1 MSHVI
6 ILHTNDIHGR
16 VEGLARVAT
25 LVARIRAERPD
36 TPILYLD
43 AGDIEET
50 TSRLSNL
57 TKGVA
62 MHRLLS
68 LAGCDAAT
76 IGNGGPLRYGAEII
90 AEYGATARYP
100 LLLANL
106 RTQDGAPLLGTHLR
120 VTLPAAELRLGVIG
134 VTTDMNGD
142 YERWYHLKALEVA
155 PLVREL
161 AAAAEQDGA
170 HAVIV
175 LSHLGLPGDRTLA
188 EEVQEIVPL
197 MIGAHTHNLL
207 PEGERVGDVTLAQ
220 AGQYAEHLGRVDLEW
235 DGERLTVSGVSVIRV
250 GDDIPMAQVVLD
262 EAQVIER
269 EVTTYLDGV
278 VGELAAPLDFSE
290 ERECGVGDLAADM
303 LRARMDADLGI
314 VGGTQ
319 ALAGPLPAGP
329 VHRMTLWDVCGS
341 SANPGV
347 VTMSG
352 EHLLAVVRR
361 GLDPAFMAGKPRSLR
376 GLARGPLH
384 LSGAEVRDGVLL
396 VGGQPVDPARDYRVA
411 GTDWELEPYGGY
423 VEADWDLRV
432 QYDMPVIVREA
443 MEDYLSNAG
452 PVTVALGRIDGAL
465 AGG

>member
-1 MSHVI
+1 MSRVI
-6 ILHTNDIHGR
+6 LLHTNDIHGR

-25 LVARIRAERPD
+25 LVARIRAEHRE
-36 TPILYLD
+36 TPVLYLD

-68 LAGCDAAT
+68 LAGCDAAA
-76 IGNGGPLRYGAEII
+76 IGNGGLLRYGADII
-90 AEYGATARYP
+90 AAYGGAARYP
-100 LLLANL
+100 LLAANL
-106 RTQDGAPLLGTHLR
+106 RQHDGEPLDGVHLR
-120 VTLPAAELRLGVIG
+120 VTLAAGELRLGVVG

-142 YERWYHLKALEVA
+142 YERWFHLKSLEVA

-170 HAVIV
+170 DAVIV
-175 LSHLGLPGDRTLA
+175 LSHLGLPGDRALA
-188 EEVQEIVPL
+188 DEVQEIVPL
-197 MIGAHTHNLL
+197 IIGAHTHNLL

-235 DGERLTVSGVSVIRV
+235 DGERLTVVGVSVLPV
-250 GDDIPMAQVVLD
+250 TDDIPMAQAMLD
-262 EAQVIER
+262 EAEAIER
-269 EVTTYLDGV
+269 EVTAYLDGV
-278 VGELAAPLDFSE
+278 VGELAAPLDFAE
-290 ERECGVGDLAADM
+290 RRECGVGNLAADM
-303 LRARMDADLGI
+303 LRARMGADLAI
-314 VGGTQ
+314 VGATQ
-319 ALAGPLPAGP
+319 AFTGPLPAGP
-329 VHRMTLWDVCGS
+329 LRRVTLWEVCGS

-352 EHLLAVVRR
+352 ARLLAVARR
-361 GLDPAFMAGKPRSLR
+361 GLDPAFVVEQPRPLR

-384 LSGAEVRDGVLL
+384 LSGAEVRGGELL

-423 VEADWDLRV
+423 VAAEWELRAH
-432 QYDMPVIVREA
+432 YDMPVIVREA
-443 MEDYLSNAG
+443 MEQYLADAG
-452 PVTVALGRIDGAL
+452 PVAVSLGRIDGAL
-465 AGG
+465 P

>member
-1 MSHVI
+1 MSRVI

-25 LVARIRAERPD
+25 LVARIRAEHPD
-36 TPILYLD
+36 TPVLYLD
-43 AGDIEET
+43 AGDVEET

-62 MHRLLS
+62 MHRLLG

-76 IGNGGPLRYGAEII
+76 IGNGGLLRYGAEII
-90 AEYGATARYP
+90 AEYAGAARYP
-100 LLLANL
+100 LLAANL
-106 RTQDGAPLLGTHLR
+106 RQHDGEPIDGVHLR
-120 VTLPAAELRLGVIG
+120 VTLAAGELRLGVIG

-142 YERWYHLKALEVA
+142 YERWFRLKSLDVA

-170 HAVIV
+170 DAVIV
-175 LSHLGLPGDRTLA
+175 LSHLGLPDDRKLA
-188 EEVQEIVPL
+188 DEVQEIVPL
-197 MIGAHTHNLL
+197 IIGAHTHDLL

-235 DGERLTVSGVSVIRV
+235 DGERLTVARVSVIPV
-250 GDDIPMAQVVLD
+250 GDDIPMAQAVLD
-262 EAQVIER
+262 EAEGIER
-269 EVTTYLDGV
+269 EVTVYLNGV
-278 VGELAAPLDFSE
+278 VGNLAAPLDFSE

-303 LRARMDADLGI
+303 LRARMDADLAI

-319 ALAGPLPAGP
+319 AFTGPLAAGPL
-329 VHRMTLWDVCGS
+329 HRVTLWDVCGS

-347 VTMSG
+347 VVMTG
-352 EHLLAVVRR
+352 EHLLAVARR
-361 GLDPAFMAGKPRSLR
+361 GLDLAFMQEKPRSLR

-384 LSGAEVRDGVLL
+384 LSGAEVRDGKLL

-411 GTDWELEPYGGY
+411 GTDWELEPYGRY
-423 VEADWDLRV
+423 VEAEWDLRV

-443 MEDYLSNAG
+443 MEEYLAGAG
-452 PVTVALGRIDGAL
+452 PVAVDLGRIDGPL
-465 AGG
+465 T

>member
-1 MSHVI
+1 MSRVI
-6 ILHTNDIHGR
+6 LLHTNDIHGR
-16 VEGLARVAT
+16 VAGLARVAT
-25 LVARIRAERPD
+25 LVARIRAEHPD
-36 TPILYLD
+36 TPVLYLD

-68 LAGCDAAT
+68 LAGCDVAT
-76 IGNGGPLRYGAEII
+76 VGNGGLLRYGVEII
-90 AEYGATARYP
+90 GEHAAAARYP

-106 RTQDGAPLLGTHLR
+106 RAQDGEPVDGVHLR
-120 VTLPAAELRLGVIG
+120 VTLAAGELRLGVIG

-170 HAVIV
+170 DAVIV
-175 LSHLGLPGDRTLA
+175 LSHLGLPDDRALA
-188 EEVQEIVPL
+188 DEVQEIVPL
-197 MIGAHTHNLL
+197 IIGAHTHNLL

-220 AGQYAEHLGRVDLEW
+220 AGQHAEHLGRIDLEW
-235 DGERLTVSGVSVIRV
+235 DGERLTVAHVSVIPV
-250 GDDIPMAQVVLD
+250 GDDIPMAQAALD
-262 EAQVIER
+262 EAQVIEA
-269 EVTTYLDGV
+269 EITTYLDGV
-278 VGELAAPLDFSE
+278 VGALAAPLDFAE
-290 ERECGVGDLAADM
+290 ERECGVGNLAADM
-303 LRARMDADLGI
+303 LRARMDADLAI
-314 VGGTQ
+314 VGATQ
-319 ALAGPLPAGP
+319 AFTGPLPAGP
-329 VHRMTLWDVCGS
+329 VRRVTLWDVCGS

-347 VTMSG
+347 VTMTG

-361 GLDPAFMAGKPRSLR
+361 GLDPEFMHEKPRSLR

-384 LSGAEVRDGVLL
+384 LSGAEVRGGALL

-423 VEADWDLRV
+423 VEAGWELRAR
-432 QYDMPVIVREA
+432 YDMPLIVREA
-443 MEDYLSNAG
+443 MEEYLAGAG
-452 PVTVALGRIDGAL
+452 PVALGMGRIDGPL
-465 AGG
+465 T

>member
-1 MSHVI
+1 MSRVI
-6 ILHTNDIHGR
+6 LLHTNDIHGR

-25 LVARIRAERPD
+25 LVARIRAEHPGA
-36 TPILYLD
+36 PVLYLD

-50 TSRLSNL
+50 TTRLSNL

-90 AEYGATARYP
+90 AEYAAAARYP

-106 RTQDGAPLLGTHLR
+106 RTQDGAPIAGTRLR
-120 VTLPAAELRLGVIG
+120 VTLDAGDLRLGVIG

-142 YERWYHLKALEVA
+142 YERWFRLKSLEVA

-170 HAVIV
+170 DAVIV
-175 LSHLGLPGDRTLA
+175 LSHLGLPDDRALA
-188 EEVQEIVPL
+188 DEVQEIVPL
-197 MIGAHTHNLL
+197 IIGAHTHNLL

-220 AGQYAEHLGRVDLEW
+220 AGQFAEHLGRVDLEW
-235 DGERLTVSGVSVIRV
+235 DGERLTVERVSVLPV
-250 GDDIPMAQVVLD
+250 TDEIPPAQAILD

-269 EVTTYLDGV
+269 EVTAYLAGV

-303 LRARMDADLGI
+303 LRARMDADLAI
-314 VGGTQ
+314 VGATQ
-319 ALAGPLPAGP
+319 AFTGPLPAGP
-329 VHRMTLWDVCGS
+329 LRRVTLWEVCGS

-347 VTMSG
+347 VTLSG
-352 EHLLAVVRR
+352 AQLLAIVRR
-361 GLDPAFMAGKPRSLR
+361 GLDPAFMQEKPRPLR

-384 LSGAEVRDGVLL
+384 LSGAEIHDGALL

-423 VEADWDLRV
+423 VAAEWELRAH
-432 QYDMPVIVREA
+432 YDMPLIVREA
-443 MEDYLSNAG
+443 MEEYLAGAG
-452 PVTVALGRIDGAL
+452 PVVVALGRI
-465 AGG
+465 AGLLTQE

>member
-1 MSHVI
+1 MSRII

-16 VEGLARVAT
+16 IEGLARVAT
-25 LVARIRAERPD
+25 LVARIRAEHPD
-36 TPILYLD
+36 TPVLYLD
-43 AGDIEET
+43 AGDVEET

-76 IGNGGPLRYGAEII
+76 IGNGGPLRYGVEVL
-90 AEYGATARYP
+90 AEYADAARYP

-106 RTQDGAPLLGTHLR
+106 RTQDGAPLAGTHLR
-120 VTLPAAELRLGVIG
+120 VTLEAGELRLGVIG
-134 VTTDMNGD
+134 VTTGLNGD
-142 YERWYHLKALEVA
+142 YERWYHLKALDVA

-170 HAVIV
+170 NAVIV
-175 LSHLGLPGDRTLA
+175 LSHLGLPDDRTLA
-188 EEVQEIVPL
+188 DEIQEIVPL
-197 MIGAHTHNLL
+197 IIGAHTHNLL
-207 PEGERVGDVTLAQ
+207 PEGERVGDVTLVQ
-220 AGQYAEHLGRVDLEW
+220 AGQHAEHLGRVDLEW
-235 DGERLTVSGVSVIRV
+235 DGEQLKVERVSILSVT
-250 GDDIPMAQVVLD
+250 GDIPMAQAMLD
-262 EAQVIER
+262 EAEAIER
-269 EVTTYLDGV
+269 EVMAYLDGV
-278 VGELAAPLDFSE
+278 VGELAAALDFSE

-303 LRARMDADLGI
+303 LRARMDADLAI

-319 ALAGPLPAGP
+319 AFTGPLAAGPLRR
-329 VHRMTLWDVCGS
+329 VTLWDVCGS

-347 VTMSG
+347 VVLTG

-361 GLDPAFMAGKPRSLR
+361 GLDPAFMQDKPRSLR
-376 GLARGPLH
+376 GLSRGPLH
-384 LSGAEVRDGVLL
+384 LSGAEVRDGKLI

-423 VEADWDLRV
+423 VEAAWDLRV

-443 MEDYLSNAG
+443 MEEYLAG
-452 PVTVALGRIDGAL
+452 AGSVAVTLGRIDGAL
-465 AGG
+465 VDG

>member
-1 MSHVI
+1 MSRVI

-16 VEGLARVAT
+16 VDGLARVAT
-25 LVARIRAERPD
+25 LVARIRAEHPD
-36 TPILYLD
+36 TPVLYLD
-43 AGDIEET
+43 AGDVEET

-68 LAGCDAAT
+68 RAGCDAAT
-76 IGNGGPLRYGAEII
+76 IGNGGPLRYGVEIL
-90 AEYGATARYP
+90 AEYANAARYP

-106 RTQDGAPLLGTHLR
+106 RTQDGAPLAGTHLR
-120 VTLPAAELRLGVIG
+120 VTLEAGERRIGVIG
-134 VTTDMNGD
+134 VTAKMNGD
-142 YERWYHLKALEVA
+142 YERWYHLKALDVA

-170 HAVIV
+170 DAVIA
-175 LSHLGLPGDRTLA
+175 LSHLGLPDDRGLA
-188 EEVQEIVPL
+188 DEIQEIVPL
-197 MIGAHTHNLL
+197 IIGAHTHNLL
-207 PEGERVGDVTLAQ
+207 SEGERVGDVTLAQ
-220 AGQYAEHLGRVDLEW
+220 AGQHAEHLGRVDLAW
-235 DGERLTVSGVSVIRV
+235 DGERLTVAHVAVIPV
-250 GDDIPMAQVVLD
+250 GDDIPMAQAVLD

-269 EVTTYLDGV
+269 EVTAYLDGA
-278 VGELAAPLDFSE
+278 VGELAASLDFSE

-303 LRARMDADLGI
+303 LRVRMDADLAV

-319 ALAGPLPAGP
+319 AFTGPLAAGPLRR
-329 VHRMTLWDVCGS
+329 VTLWDVCGS

-347 VTMSG
+347 VALSG
-352 EHLLAVVRR
+352 EHLEAIVRR
-361 GLDPAFMAGKPRSLR
+361 GLDPAFMRDKPRSLR

-384 LSGAEVRDGVLL
+384 LSGAEVRDGALL

-423 VEADWDLRV
+423 VEAAWDLRV

-443 MEDYLSNAG
+443 MEAYLADAG
-452 PVTVALGRIDGAL
+452 PVAVTPGRIEGPL
-465 AGG
+465 A

>member
-1 MSHVI
+1 MSRVI

-25 LVARIRAERPD
+25 LVARIRAEHPD
-36 TPILYLD
+36 TPVLYLD
-43 AGDIEET
+43 AGDVEET

-62 MHRLLS
+62 MYRLLS
-68 LAGCDAAT
+68 RAGCDAAT
-76 IGNGGPLRYGAEII
+76 IGNGGPLRYGVEVL
-90 AEYGATARYP
+90 AEYAAAARYP

-106 RTQDGAPLLGTHLR
+106 RTQDGAPLDGTHLR
-120 VTLPAAELRLGVIG
+120 VTLDAGELRLGVVG
-134 VTTDMNGD
+134 VTTDINGD
-142 YERWYHLKALEVA
+142 YERWYHLKALDVA

-170 HAVIV
+170 NAVIV
-175 LSHLGLPGDRTLA
+175 LSHLGLPDDRALA
-188 EEVQEIVPL
+188 DEVQEIIPL
-197 MIGAHTHNLL
+197 IIGAHTHNLL

-235 DGERLTVSGVSVIRV
+235 DGERLTVERVSVVPIT
-250 GDDIPMAQVVLD
+250 DDIPMAQAILD
-262 EAQVIER
+262 ETQVIER
-269 EVTTYLDGV
+269 EITAYLDGV

-290 ERECGVGDLAADM
+290 ERECGVGNLAADM
-303 LRARMDADLGI
+303 LRVRMDADLAI
-314 VGGTQ
+314 VGATQ
-319 ALAGPLPAGP
+319 AFTGPLPAGP
-329 VHRMTLWDVCGS
+329 LHRVTLWDVCGS

-347 VTMSG
+347 VAMSG

-361 GLDPAFMAGKPRSLR
+361 GLDPAFMQERPRALR

-384 LSGAEVRDGVLL
+384 LSGAEVRDGKLL
-396 VGGQPVDPARDYRVA
+396 VAGQPVDPARDYRVA

-423 VEADWDLRV
+423 VEAEWYLRV

-443 MEDYLSNAG
+443 MEEYLAAAG
-452 PVTVALGRIDGAL
+452 PVTAPLRRIDGAL
-465 AGG
+465 A

>member
-1 MSHVI
+1 MSRVI

-25 LVARIRAERPD
+25 LVARIRAEHPD
-36 TPILYLD
+36 TPVLYLD
-43 AGDIEET
+43 AGDVEET

-62 MHRLLS
+62 MHRLLG

-76 IGNGGPLRYGAEII
+76 IGNGGLLRYGAEII
-90 AEYGATARYP
+90 AEYAGAARYP
-100 LLLANL
+100 LLAANL
-106 RTQDGAPLLGTHLR
+106 RQHDGEPIDGVHLR
-120 VTLPAAELRLGVIG
+120 VTLAAGELRLGVIG

-142 YERWYHLKALEVA
+142 YERWFHLKSLDVA

-170 HAVIV
+170 DAVIV
-175 LSHLGLPGDRTLA
+175 LSHLGLPDDRKLA
-188 EEVQEIVPL
+188 DEVQEIVPL
-197 MIGAHTHNLL
+197 IIGAHTHDLL

-235 DGERLTVSGVSVIRV
+235 DGERLTVARVSVIPV
-250 GDDIPMAQVVLD
+250 GDDIPMAQAVLD
-262 EAQVIER
+262 EAEGIER
-269 EVTTYLDGV
+269 EVTVYLNGV
-278 VGELAAPLDFSE
+278 VGNLAAPLDFSE

-303 LRARMDADLGI
+303 LRARMDADLAI

-319 ALAGPLPAGP
+319 AFTGPLAAGPL
-329 VHRMTLWDVCGS
+329 HRVTLWDVCGS

-347 VTMSG
+347 VVMTG
-352 EHLLAVVRR
+352 EHLLAVARR
-361 GLDPAFMAGKPRSLR
+361 GLDLAFMQEKPRSLR

-384 LSGAEVRDGVLL
+384 LSGAEVRDGKLL

-411 GTDWELEPYGGY
+411 GTDWELEPYGRY
-423 VEADWDLRV
+423 VEAEWDLRV

-443 MEDYLSNAG
+443 MEEYLAGAG
-452 PVTVALGRIDGAL
+452 PVAVDLGRIDGPL
-465 AGG
+465 T